1 MLFQPCRS
9 PELILWPANEQIILR
24 LGSVRIPII
33 PLSPPPP
40 TLAEPAFWGV
50 GKASGVQWG
59 WEAPRGGKGCAGRA
73 QLRARSAYRREGVMT
88 GLLWEGIW
96 GGEEER
102 EGGKLRWKE
111 KSRLRKEQKKYL
123 KESWWMKVGGWGK
136 DEVRTNVRG
145 RWRRSWRLDQCL
157 YMWQTGRD
165 QLMLGTFSSFSS
177 YFSFSSA
184 FSPSSLLILL
194 RPLLSLLLLHLLL
207 LIFFRLSSIFVHD
220 FESSKALGWVSTKDG
235 CDCASS
241 NIVTLYGCTFSP
253 VWLLIWE
260 C

>member
-1 MLFQPCRS
+1 MS
-9 PELILWPANEQIILR
+9 EQIIF
-24 LGSVRIPII
+24 VNHVI
-33 PLSPPPP
+33 P
-40 TLAEPAFWGV
+40 TLPLPRVDTLTGEWADYFETRRRKNPYYPPFTTTTPPLPSRHFEGLGRQA
-50 GKASGVQWG
+50 ASNGG
-59 WEAPRGGKGCAGRA
+59 WESPRGGKGCAGRA

-111 KSRLRKEQKKYL
+111 KSRLRKEQKKDL

-177 YFSFSSA
+177 A
-184 FSPSSLLILL
+184 FSPSSFLILL
-194 RPLLSLLLLHLLL
+194 RPSPSTPSPPYLLQAVLHICAWLWEHQ
-207 LIFFRLSSIFVHD
+207 SIGMGV
-220 FESSKALGWVSTKDG
+220 
-235 CDCASS
+235 
-241 NIVTLYGCTFSP
+241 Y
-253 VWLLIWE
+253 
-260 C
+260 